1 MTAASCASADRSTQL
16 PDKALR
22 SLAGTTELNL
32 AAIDEP
38 MLINLWATWCT
49 PCKRELPDLQRVYV
63 DPTTTVR
70 IVGVNIGDDE
80 SSVREYT
87 DKIGVTFEQFL
98 DFDGTI
104 ETALRVS
111 SLPATALIGA
121 DGKVI
126 TVHQGVLDEVGIRAL
141 IAQAG

>member
-1 MTAASCASADRSTQL
+1 MTAASCASPDGSAQL
-16 PDKALR
+16 PDKAVR

-49 PCKRELPDLQRVYV
+49 PCKRELPDLQRVYD

-87 DKIGVTFEQFL
+87 EKIGVTFEQFL

-121 DGKVI
+121 DGEVI